1 MNLNCRNFWRNLI
14 CCHATHIVCHDEERW
29 GAQDCFLGEVCH
41 LLLAVIAGAFMMQ
54 KRRLYNTQNQ
64 NEGYGGMCKG
74 AGVLGVA
81 GGHVVARLQ
90 SAR

>member
-1 MNLNCRNFWRNLI
+1 
-14 CCHATHIVCHDEERW
+14 
-29 GAQDCFLGEVCH
+29 
-41 LLLAVIAGAFMMQ
+41 MMQ

-64 NEGYGGMCKG
+64 NEGCGGMCMG

>member
-1 MNLNCRNFWRNLI
+1 
-14 CCHATHIVCHDEERW
+14 
-29 GAQDCFLGEVCH
+29 
-41 LLLAVIAGAFMMQ
+41 MMQ

-81 GGHVVARLQ
+81 GGHVVEAAICTL
-90 SAR
+90 STHVILMHAGG